1 MAYRLKASDY
11 VKNCPISD
19 NAYFTFAKRIMAVVR
34 GPNCELML
42 QVFNKYL
49 EGDRLTYADELDE
62 HLTCT
67 FEILRFEIDKA
78 IERSTRA
85 RALAKKRA
93 RAKKAEKKQKK
104 APVNSI
110 KQMPVDTANSA
121 ESIPYER
128 GATALSS
135 DGKMYISAKGKRY
148 SAERKGCVD
157 SHSLKSPDYC
167 PDGKVM
173 PFFDS

>member
-42 QVFNKYL
+42 QAFNKYL

-85 RALAKKRA
+85 RALAKKRHH
-93 RAKKAEKKQKK
+93 RRQKQHTTVHK
-104 APVNSI
+104 
-110 KQMPVDTANSA
+110 
-121 ESIPYER
+121 
-128 GATALSS
+128 ATASGPKKPVKEDAVQKPQIMSAADGLPVPVSCLPEFDATEPTPPTVSS
-135 DGKMYISAKGKRY
+135 RRMRRAAAHAVRPRY
-148 SAERKGCVD
+148 KWQKIG
-157 SHSLKSPDYC
+157 
-167 PDGKVM
+167 
-173 PFFDS
+173 